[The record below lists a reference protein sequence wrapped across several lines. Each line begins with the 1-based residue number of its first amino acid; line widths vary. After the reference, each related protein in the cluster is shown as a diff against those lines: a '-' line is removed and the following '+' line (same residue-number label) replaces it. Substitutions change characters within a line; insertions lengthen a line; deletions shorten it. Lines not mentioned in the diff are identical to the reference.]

1 MTDEN
6 KAQEPTQDNPSC
18 HSEGAP
24 ATEESGEG
32 QDAAAPSESSTPEAD
47 EIARVTAELQ
57 AALAAA
63 QEQARAQ
70 VARISELEA
79 NYLAKSNE
87 ADHLRTTQEEAQ
99 KALGVSGAEVQAKEA
114 DIEAMKAQAKE
125 MREEYGKAIAVLV
138 EMQRAANPDIPTEL
152 ITGSTMSE
160 VTESVARAK
169 DLVKKIRELAQE
181 KANQEAE
188 AARVPAGAP
197 GRQPPSVDG
206 LSPREKIALGVKKKG

>member
-1 MTDEN
+1 MTQN
-6 KAQEPTQDNPSC
+6 IPTKEQ
-18 HSEGAP
+18 A
-24 ATEESGEG
+24 
-32 QDAAAPSESSTPEAD
+32 

-79 NYLAKSNE
+79 NYLTRSKE
-87 ADHLRTTQEEAQ
+87 AEEA
-99 KALGVSGAEVQAKEA
+99 KATLFEAQQALLKTGTEAQSQAA
-114 DIEAMKAQAKE
+114 DIEAMKAKAKE
-125 MREEYGKAIAVLV
+125 MREEYGKAIDALVAMHRAV
-138 EMQRAANPDIPTEL
+138 NPDIPAEL
-152 ITGSTMSE
+152 ITGSTMTE
-160 VTESVARAK
+160 VAEAVTRAK
-169 DLVKKIRELAQE
+169 DLVKKIRELAQD

-197 GRQPPSVDG
+197 GRQPPSTDG